1 MIDMGAAAIDLP
13 GGDIDWLT
21 QLRGDALRRFGEAG
35 LPTPKLEDWKYTDLK
50 ALNQANL
57 VLRSTVAADAAAKAD
72 PDFAP
77 GVRHRMRFQDGRFV
91 AAPSMVD
98 DLPKGVT
105 FTPLSQALIDMPDAL
120 RVHLEQNDAGALC
133 DLNAAY
139 LGEGALITV
148 DSTADEELN
157 LALEFFASDSGA
169 DMPVYHPRNVVLVQ
183 GGAKVTLL
191 EFHGGEAGA
200 AYFVNHVTSIAIEDG
215 ATLNHVKWF
224 GDSSGAFNTSLTRV
238 RVGQGG
244 YYGSAILATGGR
256 LLRNEI
262 RIELAEQ
269 GAETDL
275 AGVYLGRGGQHI
287 DQTTRID
294 HLVPNTTS
302 RQIFRGALDEK
313 ARAVFQGNIVVAKGA
328 DSSDGRLANGT
339 IMLSEGCEIDTKPQL
354 EIYADDVKCAHGS
367 TVGELD
373 DEALFYLRS
382 RGVPLAEARAML
394 VEGFVGTVYDHMD
407 GLGGV
412 AELRRGIAGWL
423 AALEQDA

>member
-1 MIDMGAAAIDLP
+1 M
-13 GGDIDWLT
+13 
-21 QLRGDALRRFGEAG
+21 
-35 LPTPKLEDWKYTDLK
+35 
-50 ALNQANL
+50 
-57 VLRSTVAADAAAKAD
+57 
-72 PDFAP
+72 
-77 GVRHRMRFQDGRFV
+77 
-91 AAPSMVD
+91 
-98 DLPKGVT
+98 
-105 FTPLSQALIDMPDAL
+105 
-120 RVHLEQNDAGALC
+120 
-133 DLNAAY
+133 
-139 LGEGALITV
+139 
-148 DSTADEELN
+148 
-157 LALEFFASDSGA
+157 
-169 DMPVYHPRNVVLVQ
+169 
-183 GGAKVTLL
+183 
-191 EFHGGEAGA
+191 
-200 AYFVNHVTSIAIEDG
+200 
-215 ATLNHVKWF
+215 
-224 GDSSGAFNTSLTRV
+224 

-328 DSSDGRLANGT
+328 DGSDGRLANGT